1 MQKIT
6 GQFISD
12 GLETI
17 IDVGFVPNKVKS
29 HLDDGTNPDIITWFQ
44 QMTLRATPIFGYVL
58 TGSSGIVTRLTTAA
72 TGISAYDSQIN
83 GVMVDS
89 PVPGKGKMEVPIS
102 EYATLVSGSTTPT
115 ARTGAIIGTIT
126 KPSTRN
132 GRVYECTTSIGACLA
147 EPTWGT
153 TLGGTTT
160 DSATNVWTCRRED
173 NVVGGAKGFVLGAD
187 ASQNDDGNIIEFEA
201 ERSDVDSDLGDV
213 GNYAAGQVVKKSQ

>member
-1 MQKIT
+1 MQKAT
-6 GQFISD
+6 GQFTSD
-12 GLETI
+12 GLATI
-17 IDVGFVPNKVKS
+17 IDCGFVPDKVTL
-29 HLDDGTNPDIITWFQ
+29 HLDEGTNPDIITWFR
-44 QMTLRATPIFGYVL
+44 QMTLRATAIFGYLL
-58 TGSSGIVTRLTTAA
+58 TGSTGVLTRLTTAA
-72 TGISAYDSQIN
+72 TGISVYDSQIN

-89 PVPGKGKMEVPIS
+89 PVPGKGKMETPIS
-102 EYATLVSGSTTPT
+102 EYAAMVAASTTPT

-132 GRVYECTTSIGACLA
+132 GRVYECTTATGACLA

-160 DSATNVWTCRRED
+160 DSANNVWTCRQED
-173 NVVGGAKGFVLGAD
+173 NVVGGAKGFTLGAD

-201 ERSDVDSDLGDV
+201 ERSDVDSDRGDV